1 MEERKQFTFF
11 ISYWQAIE
19 ELPEK
24 DQLPI
29 LKAIIKYALFGEE
42 PTALRGVRRAVFLLV
57 KPTLDSSRKKAAS
70 GKQGGS
76 KPKAKGKQAAKE
88 KEVEGENEVEVEM
101 ENEYESKNTG
111 GDGESAGAT
120 DAELAMIG
128 LRPGEYMGVTSEAVQ
143 ATLGKARDLVS
154 RYAPGR
160 VCTAVD
166 CRKVFSLAAWSIDEH
181 GKKTVDEGGLLE
193 YAFEQAMLNGK
204 AGIWSY
210 IEGILNRCNMREIYT
225 AEDARAFDEERPDKE
240 SGWGP

>member
-42 PTALRGVRRAVFLLV
+42 PTALHGVRRAVFLLV

-76 KPKAKGKQAAKE
+76 KPKAKGKQTAKE
-88 KEVEGENEVEVEM
+88 NEVEGEKDIEVEM
-101 ENEYESKNTG
+101 EKEYESKNTG
-111 GDGESAGAT
+111 GDGESAAAT
-120 DAELAMIG
+120 EAELAMIG
-128 LRPGEYMGVTSEAVQ
+128 LKPGEYLGVTAGMVR
-143 ATLGKARDLVS
+143 ATLDKARDLVY

-160 VCTAVD
+160 GCTTTD
-166 CRKVFSLAAWSIDEH
+166 CLKVFCLAAWTTDEH
-181 GKKTVDEGGLLE
+181 GHKTVDAGGLLE

-225 AEDARAFDEERPDKE
+225 AEEARTFDQERPDKE
-240 SGWGP
+240 AGWGA